1 MIPFD
6 FDLDKVTRVEII
18 DNDGRSY
25 IKWGVVIEQVSLQ
38 DDDRTLKIFL
48 SENKNVG
55 LVGWL
60 ETRIDEAKKVNEK

>member
-25 IKWGVVIEQVSLQ
+25 TKWGVVIEQVSLQ

-55 LVGWL
+55 SVGWL
-60 ETRIDEAKKVNEK
+60 ETRIDEAKKASEK